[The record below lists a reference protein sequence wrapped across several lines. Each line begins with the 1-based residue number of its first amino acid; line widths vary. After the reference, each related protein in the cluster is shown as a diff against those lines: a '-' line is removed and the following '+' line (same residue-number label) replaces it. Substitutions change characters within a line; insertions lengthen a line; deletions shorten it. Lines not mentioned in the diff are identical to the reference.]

1 MVKLGWAVGAA
12 SLGVALLAAGPARAD
27 VIDGN
32 WCAKDGRTM
41 SIRRPADRHAGWNR
55 HDGRMA
61 PPQFCLR
68 GPAGEAGAGSRIDM
82 LLLNENTVR
91 LTKGG
96 TPEIWHRCDVTS

>member
-1 MVKLGWAVGAA
+1 MVKLGWAA
-12 SLGVALLAAGPARAD
+12 GVALLGVAFLAAGKARAD

-41 SIRRPADRHAGWNR
+41 SIDGPQIVTPAGTATTGEWHRHSFAY
-55 HDGRMA
+55 A
-61 PPQFCLR
+61 VPT
-68 GPAGEAGAGSRIDM
+68 GEAGAGSRIDM
-82 LLLNENTVR
+82 LLLNEDTVR